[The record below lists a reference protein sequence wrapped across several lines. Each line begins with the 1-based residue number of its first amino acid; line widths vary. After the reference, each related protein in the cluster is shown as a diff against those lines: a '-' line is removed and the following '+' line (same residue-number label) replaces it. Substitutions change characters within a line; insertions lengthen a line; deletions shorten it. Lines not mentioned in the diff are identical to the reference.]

1 MKLKRLTA
9 LLLSVMLVLSLAAC
23 GGGKDTKDDSADG
36 DLSGKEII
44 IGNITPVTGAQAA
57 YGLAITNSIQLAIDE
72 INAAGGILGR
82 DRELSTKDDQGTPA
96 EAVSGFNS
104 LLSEG
109 ASAIIGATLSSCTSA
124 ITSLADDEGIVL
136 VTPSSTADSITTK
149 DDYVFRSCFKDSF
162 QGEMV
167 AAYAKDQGWT
177 KAAVLYATG
186 DTYSSGLHDS
196 FVKAAEKYGIELVCE
211 QSSSDTGAVDFSS
224 QLATIAA
231 SGADMLF
238 APYYY
243 DAVGPKIIPQARE
256 AGFKGAIMGCDGFDG
271 TQDYTTGDLS
281 AYENVYFTNHYSPE
295 DSSEIVQSYVKNYT
309 EKYGSESMNAL
320 GALAYDAMYM
330 VKQAIEKA
338 GSIDHEAI
346 RDAMSGMHYVGV
358 TGDMTLDETGT
369 PEKSVA
375 ILTFTPSDGKLVQKF
390 VKDAELT
397 RPRRYSRDRTR
408 SKAMTFAR
416 KRRPA
421 LSRTNIP
428 ARLTCAKTER
438 QGENMTDFLQQLIIG
453 CASAASMRSWRSAIR
468 WFTALSDSSTLRT
481 ATSSW
486 SAAIRYISPCRSCCT
501 AWGCRR
507 GRGCLRRS

>member
-23 GGGKDTKDDSADG
+23 GGGKDTKDDSAGG

-57 YGLAITNSIQLAIDE
+57 YGLAITNSIQMAIDE
-72 INAAGGILGR
+72 INADGGILGATVK
-82 DRELSTKDDQGTPA
+82 LSTKDDQGTPA

-109 ASAIIGATLSSCTSA
+109 AAAIIGATLSSCTSA

-136 VTPSSTADSITTK
+136 VTPSSTADSITTT

-196 FVKAAEKYGIELVCE
+196 FVKAAEKYGIEIVCE

-256 AGFKGAIMGCDGFDG
+256 AGFKGAILGTDTVDNNMVLESAKGKDVRLLVTTFYQEGGSPEFDAGIKQWLNENPDMMTNNGGNDVVAGVTAMGYD
-271 TQDYTTGDLS
+271 
-281 AYENVYFTNHYSPE
+281 AYFT
-295 DSSEIVQSYVKNYT
+295 
-309 EKYGSESMNAL
+309 
-320 GALAYDAMYM
+320 ALA
-330 VKQAIEKA
+330 AIKA
-338 GSIDHEAI
+338 ADSTDPAKILEALP
-346 RDAMSGMHYVGV
+346 GVHYEGV
-358 TGDMTLDETGT
+358 TGVVEFDEIGDAKRDAAYIKEANPETGAW
-369 PEKSVA
+369 EFVA
-375 ILTFTPSDGKLVQKF
+375 VQT
-390 VKDAELT
+390 VE
-397 RPRRYSRDRTR
+397 
-408 SKAMTFAR
+408 
-416 KRRPA
+416 
-421 LSRTNIP
+421 
-428 ARLTCAKTER
+428 
-438 QGENMTDFLQQLIIG
+438 Q
-453 CASAASMRSWRSAIR
+453 
-468 WFTALSDSSTLRT
+468 
-481 ATSSW
+481 
-486 SAAIRYISPCRSCCT
+486 
-501 AWGCRR
+501 
-507 GRGCLRRS
+507 

>member
-9 LLLSVMLVLSLAAC
+9 LLLSVMMVLSLAAC
-23 GGGKDTKDDSADG
+23 GGGGDTKDDSASG
-36 DLSGKEII
+36 DLSGKTII

-72 INAAGGILGR
+72 INADGGILGATVK
-82 DRELSTKDDQGTPA
+82 LSTKDDQGTPA

-196 FVKAAEKYGIELVCE
+196 FVKAAEKYGIEIVCE

-271 TQDYTTGDLS
+271 IDTSVKDFDIHTVTQRVSMLSHFFSGSSDEKVQSFVS
-281 AYENVYFTNHYSPE
+281 AY
-295 DSSEIVQSYVKNYT
+295 KN
-309 EKYGSESMNAL
+309 KYGSTPIQFAAS
-320 GALAYDAMYM
+320 AYDSVYAMYEA
-330 VKQAIEKA
+330 VKTARAEGKEISYTTAADEL
-338 GSIDHEAI
+338 GRTLSEIFRSETFTF
-346 RDAMSGMHYVGV
+346 SGV
-358 TGDMTLDETGT
+358 T
-369 PEKSVA
+369 
-375 ILTFTPSDGKLVQKF
+375 
-390 VKDAELT
+390 
-397 RPRRYSRDRTR
+397 
-408 SKAMTFAR
+408 
-416 KRRPA
+416 
-421 LSRTNIP
+421 
-428 ARLTCAKTER
+428 
-438 QGENMTDFLQQLIIG
+438 
-453 CASAASMRSWRSAIR
+453 
-468 WFTALSDSSTLRT
+468 TAGGT
-481 ATSSW
+481 ATW
-486 SAAIRYISPCRSCCT
+486 SAGGTVNKRAEIVVIKE
-501 AWGCRR
+501 ADA
-507 GRGCLRRS
+507 

>member
-9 LLLSVMLVLSLAAC
+9 LLLSVMMVLSLAAC
-23 GGGKDTKDDSADG
+23 GGGGDTKDDSASG
-36 DLSGKEII
+36 DLSGKTII

-72 INAAGGILGR
+72 INAAGGILGATVK
-82 DRELSTKDDQGTPA
+82 LSTKDDQGTPA

-196 FVKAAEKYGIELVCE
+196 FVKAAEKYGIEIVCE
-211 QSSSDTGAVDFSS
+211 QSPVRYRRRGPPRSWRPSPPPARTCSSLRTTTMQSARKSS
-224 QLATIAA
+224 RRHGAA
-231 SGADMLF
+231 S
-238 APYYY
+238 
-243 DAVGPKIIPQARE
+243 
-256 AGFKGAIMGCDGFDG
+256 KGAIMGCDGFDG

-295 DSSEIVQSYVKNYT
+295 DSLRSSRTTLKNYT
-309 EKYGSESMNAL
+309 AKYGSR
-320 GALAYDAMYM
+320 
-330 VKQAIEKA
+330 I
-338 GSIDHEAI
+338 HE
-346 RDAMSGMHYVGV
+346 
-358 TGDMTLDETGT
+358 
-369 PEKSVA
+369 
-375 ILTFTPSDGKLVQKF
+375 
-390 VKDAELT
+390 
-397 RPRRYSRDRTR
+397 RPRRSG
-408 SKAMTFAR
+408 
-416 KRRPA
+416 
-421 LSRTNIP
+421 L
-428 ARLTCAKTER
+428 
-438 QGENMTDFLQQLIIG
+438 
-453 CASAASMRSWRSAIR
+453 
-468 WFTALSDSSTLRT
+468 
-481 ATSSW
+481 
-486 SAAIRYISPCRSCCT
+486 
-501 AWGCRR
+501 
-507 GRGCLRRS
+507 

>member
-9 LLLSVMLVLSLAAC
+9 LLLSVMMVLSLAAC
-23 GGGKDTKDDSADG
+23 GGGGDTKDDSASG
-36 DLSGKEII
+36 DLSGKTII

-57 YGLAITNSIQLAIDE
+57 YGLAITNSIQLAIAE
-72 INAAGGILGR
+72 INAAGGILGATVK
-82 DRELSTKDDQGTPA
+82 LSTKDDQGTPA

-124 ITSLADDEGIVL
+124 IT
-136 VTPSSTADSITTK
+136 SSTADSITTK

-196 FVKAAEKYGIELVCE
+196 FVKAAEKYGIEIVCE

-295 DSSEIVQSYVKNYT
+295 DSSEIVQNYVKNYT
-309 EKYGSESMNAL
+309 AKYGSESMNAL

-338 GSIDHEAI
+338 GSIDHDAI

-390 VKDAELT
+390 VKT
-397 RPRRYSRDRTR
+397 QS
-408 SKAMTFAR
+408 
-416 KRRPA
+416 
-421 LSRTNIP
+421 
-428 ARLTCAKTER
+428 
-438 QGENMTDFLQQLIIG
+438 
-453 CASAASMRSWRSAIR
+453 
-468 WFTALSDSSTLRT
+468 
-481 ATSSW
+481 
-486 SAAIRYISPCRSCCT
+486 
-501 AWGCRR
+501 
-507 GRGCLRRS
+507 

>member
-9 LLLSVMLVLSLAAC
+9 LLLSVMMVLSLAAC
-23 GGGKDTKDDSADG
+23 GGGGDTKDDSASG

-72 INAAGGILGR
+72 INAAGGILGATVK
-82 DRELSTKDDQGTPA
+82 LS
-96 EAVSGFNS
+96 
-104 LLSEG
+104 
-109 ASAIIGATLSSCTSA
+109 
-124 ITSLADDEGIVL
+124 
-136 VTPSSTADSITTK
+136 TK

-196 FVKAAEKYGIELVCE
+196 FVKAAEKYGIEIVCE

-256 AGFKGAIMGCDGFDG
+256 AGFKGAIIGCDGFDG

-295 DSSEIVQSYVKNYT
+295 DSSEIVQNYVKNYT
-309 EKYGSESMNAL
+309 AKYGSESMNAL

-338 GSIDHEAI
+338 GSIDHDAI

-390 VKDAELT
+390 VKT
-397 RPRRYSRDRTR
+397 QS
-408 SKAMTFAR
+408 
-416 KRRPA
+416 
-421 LSRTNIP
+421 
-428 ARLTCAKTER
+428 
-438 QGENMTDFLQQLIIG
+438 
-453 CASAASMRSWRSAIR
+453 
-468 WFTALSDSSTLRT
+468 
-481 ATSSW
+481 
-486 SAAIRYISPCRSCCT
+486 
-501 AWGCRR
+501 
-507 GRGCLRRS
+507 

>member
-23 GGGKDTKDDSADG
+23 GGGKDAKDDSADG

-72 INAAGGILGR
+72 INADGGILGATVK
-82 DRELSTKDDQGTPA
+82 LSTKDDQGTPA

-109 ASAIIGATLSSCTSA
+109 AAAIIGATLSSCTSA
-124 ITSLADDEGIVL
+124 
-136 VTPSSTADSITTK
+136 
-149 DDYVFRSCFKDSF
+149 
-162 QGEMV
+162 MV

-196 FVKAAEKYGIELVCE
+196 FVKAAEKYGIEIVCE

-390 VKDAELT
+390 VKT
-397 RPRRYSRDRTR
+397 QS
-408 SKAMTFAR
+408 
-416 KRRPA
+416 
-421 LSRTNIP
+421 
-428 ARLTCAKTER
+428 
-438 QGENMTDFLQQLIIG
+438 
-453 CASAASMRSWRSAIR
+453 
-468 WFTALSDSSTLRT
+468 
-481 ATSSW
+481 
-486 SAAIRYISPCRSCCT
+486 
-501 AWGCRR
+501 
-507 GRGCLRRS
+507 

>member
-9 LLLSVMLVLSLAAC
+9 LLLSVMMVLSLAAC
-23 GGGKDTKDDSADG
+23 GGGGDTKDDSASG

-72 INAAGGILGR
+72 INAAGGILGATVK
-82 DRELSTKDDQGTPA
+82 LSTKDDQGTPA

-196 FVKAAEKYGIELVCE
+196 FVKAAEKYGIEIVCE

-281 AYENVYFTNHYSPE
+281 AYENVYFTN
-295 DSSEIVQSYVKNYT
+295 NYT
-309 EKYGSESMNAL
+309 AKHGSESMNAL

-338 GSIDHEAI
+338 GSIDHDAI

-390 VKDAELT
+390 VKT
-397 RPRRYSRDRTR
+397 QS
-408 SKAMTFAR
+408 
-416 KRRPA
+416 
-421 LSRTNIP
+421 
-428 ARLTCAKTER
+428 
-438 QGENMTDFLQQLIIG
+438 
-453 CASAASMRSWRSAIR
+453 
-468 WFTALSDSSTLRT
+468 
-481 ATSSW
+481 
-486 SAAIRYISPCRSCCT
+486 
-501 AWGCRR
+501 
-507 GRGCLRRS
+507 

>member
-9 LLLSVMLVLSLAAC
+9 LLLSVMMVLSLAAC
-23 GGGKDTKDDSADG
+23 GGGGDTKDDSASG
-36 DLSGKEII
+36 DLSGKTII

-72 INAAGGILGR
+72 INAAGGILGATVK
-82 DRELSTKDDQGTPA
+82 LSTKDDQGTPA

-162 QGEMV
+162 QGEIV

-196 FVKAAEKYGIELVCE
+196 FVKAAEKYGIEIVCE

-271 TQDYTTGDLS
+271 TQDYTTGDVCKICASQKRDRSIICVVEGPRDIKSIERTHEYNGL
-281 AYENVYFTNHYSPE
+281 YHVLHGLISPMDGIGADQLCIKE
-295 DSSEIVQSYVKNYT
+295 LLARLNDTVKEVIMATSPTVEGEATAMYIA
-309 EKYGSESMNAL
+309 KLIKPL
-320 GALAYDAMYM
+320 GIKTTRLAYGLP
-330 VKQAIEKA
+330 V
-338 GSIDHEAI
+338 GSSLEYA
-346 RDAMSGMHYVGV
+346 
-358 TGDMTLDETGT
+358 DETT
-369 PEKSVA
+369 
-375 ILTFTPSDGKLVQKF
+375 LY
-390 VKDAELT
+390 
-397 RPRRYSRDRTR
+397 R
-408 SKAMTFAR
+408 AMA
-416 KRRPA
+416 
-421 LSRTNIP
+421 
-428 ARLTCAKTER
+428 
-438 QGENMTDFLQQLIIG
+438 
-453 CASAASMRSWRSAIR
+453 
-468 WFTALSDSSTLRT
+468 
-481 ATSSW
+481 
-486 SAAIRYISPCRSCCT
+486 
-501 AWGCRR
+501 
-507 GRGCLRRS
+507 GRGEM

>member
-1 MKLKRLTA
+1 MNMKLKRLTA

-23 GGGKDTKDDSADG
+23 GGGKDAKDDSADG
-36 DLSGKEII
+36 DLSDKEII

-57 YGLAITNSIQLAIDE
+57 YGLAITNSIQMAIDE
-72 INAAGGILGR
+72 INADGGILGATVK
-82 DRELSTKDDQGTPA
+82 LSTKDDQGTPA

-109 ASAIIGATLSSCTSA
+109 AAAIIGATLSSCTSA

-136 VTPSSTADSITTK
+136 VTPSSTADSITTT

-196 FVKAAEKYGIELVCE
+196 FVKAAEKYGIEIVCE

-309 EKYGSESMNAL
+309 ARMA
-320 GALAYDAMYM
+320 
-330 VKQAIEKA
+330 
-338 GSIDHEAI
+338 
-346 RDAMSGMHYVGV
+346 R
-358 TGDMTLDETGT
+358 
-369 PEKSVA
+369 
-375 ILTFTPSDGKLVQKF
+375 PSF
-390 VKDAELT
+390 V
-397 RPRRYSRDRTR
+397 
-408 SKAMTFAR
+408 FC
-416 KRRPA
+416 
-421 LSRTNIP
+421 TNS
-428 ARLTCAKTER
+428 C
-438 QGENMTDFLQQLIIG
+438 
-453 CASAASMRSWRSAIR
+453 
-468 WFTALSDSSTLRT
+468 
-481 ATSSW
+481 
-486 SAAIRYISPCRSCCT
+486 SAAITMAAMMIVTTAAIFTDTPPMEIGAVLKISSEIT
-501 AWGCRR
+501 R
-507 GRGCLRRS
+507 GFGPMAGMACARFSSSRLMAIAVMSADMLVPLRRTGR

>member
-1 MKLKRLTA
+1 M
-9 LLLSVMLVLSLAAC
+9 
-23 GGGKDTKDDSADG
+23 
-36 DLSGKEII
+36 
-44 IGNITPVTGAQAA
+44 
-57 YGLAITNSIQLAIDE
+57 
-72 INAAGGILGR
+72 
-82 DRELSTKDDQGTPA
+82 
-96 EAVSGFNS
+96 
-104 LLSEG
+104 
-109 ASAIIGATLSSCTSA
+109 
-124 ITSLADDEGIVL
+124 L

-196 FVKAAEKYGIELVCE
+196 FVKAAEKYGIEIVCE

-231 SGADMLF
+231 SGVDMLF

-295 DSSEIVQSYVKNYT
+295 DSSEIVQNYVKNYT
-309 EKYGSESMNAL
+309 AKYGSESMNAL

-338 GSIDHEAI
+338 GSIDHDAI

-390 VKDAELT
+390 VKT
-397 RPRRYSRDRTR
+397 QS
-408 SKAMTFAR
+408 
-416 KRRPA
+416 
-421 LSRTNIP
+421 
-428 ARLTCAKTER
+428 
-438 QGENMTDFLQQLIIG
+438 
-453 CASAASMRSWRSAIR
+453 
-468 WFTALSDSSTLRT
+468 
-481 ATSSW
+481 
-486 SAAIRYISPCRSCCT
+486 
-501 AWGCRR
+501 
-507 GRGCLRRS
+507 